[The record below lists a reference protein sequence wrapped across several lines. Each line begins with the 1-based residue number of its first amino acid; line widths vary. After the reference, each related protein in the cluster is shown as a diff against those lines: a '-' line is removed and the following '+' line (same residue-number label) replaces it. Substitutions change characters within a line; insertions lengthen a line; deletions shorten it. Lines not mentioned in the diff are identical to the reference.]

1 MQHLTMTILEVLYT
15 KKKKKSSM
23 LGSSTFILKK
33 DKTKSS
39 NNFLKGLI
47 YLFIYWM

>member
-15 KKKKKSSM
+15 KKKKSSM

-33 DKTKSS
+33 GKTKSS